1 MIHLLSGPCLKT
13 FWQVVA
19 ESLDRARSEINPV
32 FPLISLVGLLT
43 RMHAPLLC

>member
-1 MIHLLSGPCLKT
+1 MVPSLLGPCLKA
-13 FWQVVA
+13 FWQVMA
-19 ESLDRARSEINPV
+19 EPLDRARSEINPV